1 MIRRQVISF
10 MSMNIIII
18 ETKLLKWTKW
28 RTGMVLKFGNLTLL
42 SLEELSGRLF
52 NGDGRKMKIMLEGGR
67 WDEHSL
73 DITVYGIDIEVQWQA
88 MPNNTVFVTL
98 YNYNDL

>member
-1 MIRRQVISF
+1 MF
-10 MSMNIIII
+10 TLTI

-42 SLEELSGRLF
+42 SLEEFSGRLF
-52 NGDGRKMKIMLEGGR
+52 SGNGSKMKILMEANR

-73 DITVYGIDIEVQWQA
+73 DITVYGINIEVR
-88 MPNNTVFVTL
+88 L
-98 YNYNDL
+98 

>member
-1 MIRRQVISF
+1 
-10 MSMNIIII
+10 MSYYTLLI

-52 NGDGRKMKIMLEGGR
+52 NGKGSKMKIMMESNR

-73 DITVYGIDIEVQWQA
+73 DITVYGINIEASCVS
-88 MPNNTVFVTL
+88 VFRNFTILFDRDQFVS
-98 YNYNDL
+98 